1 MANTSED
8 PRFIGG
14 FIEDVVGG
22 IGGVIEGAGC
32 AMISILGG
40 CADDDYEVV
49 NYLPANAGGHSQLV
63 AQAAIEQATIDR
75 LAEMVSGAEQ
85 DRIY

>member
-8 PRFIGG
+8 PRFIMDILGPVVG
-14 FIEDVVGG
+14 PVIED
-22 IGGVIEGAGC
+22 AGC
-32 AMISILGG
+32 AIISLLGG
-40 CADDDYEVV
+40 CSDDDYEVV

-75 LAEMVSGAEQ
+75 LAEMVAGAEQ

>member
-8 PRFIGG
+8 PRFIGPL
-14 FIEDVVGG
+14 IEDVVGPIFDVG
-22 IGGVIEGAGC
+22 ESIGC
-32 AMISILGG
+32 AMISLLGG
-40 CADDDYEVV
+40 CDDDDYEVV
-49 NYLPANAGGHSQLV
+49 NYLPENAGGHSQLV

-75 LAEMVSGAEQ
+75 LAEMVAGAEQ